1 MPGNDLF
8 FFREVTGKLLD
19 HVDGTVLSTR
29 AAERNS
35 KVTPVVAP
43 EGGQPFFDKFTDV
56 FQQLGDVSLRFE
68 KFDNRLVFSGQW
80 PQSHVVIRVRQASYV
95 KNNVCIKWDTEF
107 ETEGFEMKRQRR
119 LFDFDQFLDPVA
131 QFVRVGVRRVDHLS
145 DHLDVGHHGT
155 FFPDGFH
162 QRPVIGEG
170 SPLGQPMRQGM
181 ASPCFRKTVN
191 QRMVV
196 GCQKQDVNTMSL
208 ILEFNNTFRQA
219 TQRCSASGVYRDSQF
234 VLVVFQSGFDKSGK
248 QDGRQIIDT
257 KITGVFSAFK
267 ATDFP
272 DPDIPVMIMICML

>member
-131 QFVRVGVRRVDHLS
+131 QSFELEFDVSITCPIIWMSDIMARSSRMASTSVRSSEREV
-145 DHLDVGHHGT
+145 
-155 FFPDGFH
+155 
-162 QRPVIGEG
+162 
-170 SPLGQPMRQGM
+170 PLGSR
-181 ASPCFRKTVN
+181 
-191 QRMVV
+191 
-196 GCQKQDVNTMSL
+196 
-208 ILEFNNTFRQA
+208 
-219 TQRCSASGVYRDSQF
+219 
-234 VLVVFQSGFDKSGK
+234 
-248 QDGRQIIDT
+248 
-257 KITGVFSAFK
+257 
-267 ATDFP
+267 
-272 DPDIPVMIMICML
+272 